1 MPASS
6 EPANAHPSATLTDWL
21 RSRQDAELAALLRR
35 RPDLALPAPADLPAL
50 AGRLSVRTSIQ
61 RALDGLDALA
71 LRTLEAL
78 VLVAHPDGRTNAAE
92 AAALLGPLDEDL
104 LNRAVT
110 GLLELAL
117 VWGTEGT
124 LHLVTG
130 VAEALG
136 PYPAGL
142 GRPAARLGSA
152 PETVAA
158 LTDPARLAELI
169 AACDA
174 DEHTVLGRL
183 AEGPPVGTVRDT
195 RLAGTRPENLP
206 AALRLLARGLLAPVD
221 SRTVELPREVGIAL
235 RERPIGSLQPEAPAI
250 EADVRRPDELDRAG
264 GTSVLEALRLVETLC
279 ESWAA
284 QPAAQLRAGGVGVR
298 ELRRTARDLGVDEPT
313 AAVLI
318 ETASAA
324 GLINATHEIES
335 AYLPTAE
342 YDAWLQLG
350 PAQRWTRL
358 AGAWLEM
365 TRQPSLASQRGERD
379 RVISVLGPDAERG
392 TLPALRAQVLALLAS
407 LPPGGV
413 PRDRSAVLAH
423 LAWQAPRRAGARTAL
438 VDAILSEAD
447 LLGLSVGGGLTG
459 YTRTLLDG
467 SRAVAEQVLGGAL
480 PAAVD
485 HFLVQPD
492 LTLVVPGPPEPQLAR
507 DLAAIA
513 DLESSGGAS
522 VYRITEATVRRA
534 LDSGRSAATLHAF
547 LAQRSRTPIPQALAY
562 LVDDAA
568 RRHGALR
575 TGAAS
580 AYLRSDDVSLLDRV
594 LADRAVQP
602 LQLRRLADTVA
613 ISSAPVS
620 QVLHVLRAAG
630 YAPAAEAP
638 GGDVIALEAESAR
651 APSRPPERPARMRTA
666 VASDQQLA
674 ELVRRIRAG
683 DALSTISTRVQ
694 PITQQVPG
702 VTSAA
707 TMAVLREA
715 IRGGHR
721 VLLDCVESDGTS
733 GRHEILPISM
743 AGGMVRGHEPET
755 SRLASFPL
763 HRLTRVSVIDD
774 PDDAP

>member
-1 MPASS
+1 VSASAD
-6 EPANAHPSATLTDWL
+6 PTNGHPPATLTDWL
-21 RSRQDAELAALLRR
+21 RSRQDSELAALLHR

-50 AGRLSVRTSIQ
+50 AGRLTVRTSVQ
-61 RALDGLDALA
+61 RALDGLDTLA

-78 VLVAHPDGRTNAAE
+78 VLVARPDGRTSAAE
-92 AAALLGPLDEDL
+92 AIRLLGPLDDL
-104 LNRAVT
+104 PRQAVT
-110 GLLELAL
+110 ELCELAL
-117 VWGTEGT
+117 VWGDGDT

-130 VAEALG
+130 VGEALG

-142 GRPAARLGSA
+142 GRPATQLGTD

-158 LTDPARLAELI
+158 LSDPGRLAELL

-174 DEHTVLGRL
+174 DERTVLDRL

-195 RLAGTRPENLP
+195 RIVTVRSENLP

-221 SRTVELPREVGIAL
+221 TRTVELPREIGIAL
-235 RERPIGSLQPEAPAI
+235 RERPIGPLQPEAPAI
-250 EADVRRPDELDRAG
+250 DVEVRPPEELDRAG
-264 GTSVLEALRLVETLC
+264 GTTVLEALRLVETLC

-284 QPAAQLRAGGVGVR
+284 HPAAQLRAGGVGVR
-298 ELRRTARDLGVDEPT
+298 DLRRTARDLGVDEPT
-313 AAVLI
+313 AAVVI
-318 ETASAA
+318 ETAAAA
-324 GLINATHEIES
+324 GLINATHELES
-335 AYLPTAE
+335 MYLPTPE
-342 YDAWLQLG
+342 YDTWLQHE
-350 PAQRWTRL
+350 PPQRWTAL
-358 AGAWLEM
+358 ARAWLDM
-365 TRQPSLASQRGERD
+365 TRQPSLTSQRGERD

-392 TLPALRAQVLALLAS
+392 TLPALRGQVLDLLAS

-423 LAWQAPRRAGARTAL
+423 LAWQAPRRAGSRAGL
-438 VDAILSEAD
+438 IDAILTEAD
-447 LLGLSVGGGLTG
+447 LLGLSVGSGLTG
-459 YTRTLLDG
+459 YSRTLLDG
-467 SRAVAEQVLGGAL
+467 SRAVAEQVLGDAL
-480 PAAVD
+480 PAPVD

-492 LTLVVPGPPEPQLAR
+492 LTLVVPGPPEPGLAR
-507 DLAAIA
+507 DLALVA

-534 LDSGRSAATLHAF
+534 LDSGRTASSLHAF
-547 LAQRSRTPIPQALAY
+547 LVGCSRTPIPQALTY

-575 TGAAS
+575 TGTAS
-580 AYLRSDDVSLLDRV
+580 AYLRSDDVALLDRV
-594 LADRAVQP
+594 VADRAVQP

-613 ISSAPVS
+613 ISSAPVA

-638 GGDVIALEAESAR
+638 DGGVIALESEVAR

-666 VASDQQLA
+666 VASEQQLG

-694 PITQQVPG
+694 PISQQIPG

-715 IRGGHR
+715 IRNGQR

-743 AGGMVRGHEPET
+743 AGGTVRGHEPET

-763 HRLTRVSVIDD
+763 HRLTRVSVIEEADD
-774 PDDAP
+774 ST

>member
-1 MPASS
+1 VSASAD
-6 EPANAHPSATLTDWL
+6 PTNGHPPATLTDWL
-21 RSRQDAELAALLRR
+21 RSRQDSELAALLRR

-50 AGRLSVRTSIQ
+50 AGRLTVRTSVQ

-78 VLVAHPDGRTNAAE
+78 VLVARTDGRTNVAE
-92 AAALLGPLDEDL
+92 AAELLGPLDEGL
-104 LNRAVT
+104 LRRAVT
-110 GLLELAL
+110 ELCDLAL
-117 VWGTEGT
+117 VWGDGAS

-130 VAEALG
+130 VGETLG

-142 GRPAARLGSA
+142 GRPAAQLSTD

-158 LTDPARLAELI
+158 LTDPARLAELL
-169 AACDA
+169 AACDT
-174 DEHTVLGRL
+174 DERTVLERL

-195 RLAGTRPENLP
+195 RIVAVRTENLP

-221 SRTVELPREVGIAL
+221 TRTVELPREIGVAL
-235 RERPIGSLQPEAPAI
+235 RERPIGPLQPTAPEIDA
-250 EADVRRPDELDRAG
+250 EVRPPEELDRAG
-264 GTSVLEALRLVETLC
+264 GTTVLETLRLVETLC
-279 ESWAA
+279 ESWAVH
-284 QPAAQLRAGGVGVR
+284 PAAQLRAGGVGVR
-298 ELRRTARDLGVDEPT
+298 DLRRTARDLGVDEPT
-313 AAVLI
+313 VAVLI
-318 ETASAA
+318 ETAAAA
-324 GLINATHEIES
+324 GLINATHELES
-335 AYLPTAE
+335 VYLPTPE
-342 YDAWLQLG
+342 YDAWLQHE
-350 PAQRWTRL
+350 PPQRWTAL
-358 AGAWLEM
+358 ARAWLEM
-365 TRQPSLASQRGERD
+365 TRQPSLTSQRGERD

-392 TLPALRAQVLALLAS
+392 TLPALRAQVLDLLAS

-423 LAWQAPRRAGARTAL
+423 LAWLAPRRAGSRAGL
-438 VDAILSEAD
+438 VDAILTEAD

-467 SRAVAEQVLGGAL
+467 SRAVAEQVLGNAL
-480 PAAVD
+480 PAPVD

-492 LTLVVPGPPEPQLAR
+492 LTLVVPGPPEPGLAR
-507 DLAAIA
+507 DLSLIA

-534 LDSGRSAATLHAF
+534 LDSGRAASVLQAF
-547 LAQRSRTPIPQALAY
+547 LADRSRTPIPQALTY

-575 TGAAS
+575 TGTAS
-580 AYLRSDDVSLLDRV
+580 AYLRSDDLALLDRV
-594 LADRAVQP
+594 VADRAVQP

-613 ISSAPVS
+613 ISSAPVA

-638 GGDVIALEAESAR
+638 DGDVIALDSETAR
-651 APSRPPERPARMRTA
+651 APSRPPERPARMRSV
-666 VASDQQLA
+666 VASDQQLG
-674 ELVRRIRAG
+674 ELVRRVRAG

-694 PITQQVPG
+694 PISQQVPG

-715 IRGGHR
+715 IRNGQR

-743 AGGMVRGHEPET
+743 AGGTVRGHEPET

-763 HRLTRVSVIDD
+763 HRLTRVSVIE
-774 PDDAP
+774 DADETP

>member
-6 EPANAHPSATLTDWL
+6 DPANGHPPATLTDWL

-50 AGRLSVRTSIQ
+50 AGRLSVRTSVQ
-61 RALDGLDALA
+61 RALDGLNELA
-71 LRTLEAL
+71 LRSLEAL
-78 VLVAHPDGRTNAAE
+78 VLSAHGDGRTSEAD
-92 AAALLGPLDEDL
+92 AAALLGPVDAAL
-104 LNRAVT
+104 LNRAFDD
-110 GLLELAL
+110 LRELAL
-117 VWGTEGT
+117 VWGTDGDV
-124 LHLVTG
+124 HLVTG

-142 GRPAARLGSA
+142 GRPAAQLGA
-152 PETVAA
+152 DPA

-174 DEHTVLGRL
+174 DERTVLDRL

-195 RLAGTRPENLP
+195 RLAGARPENLP
-206 AALRLLARGLLAPVD
+206 AALRLLSRGLLAPVD
-221 SRTVELPREVGIAL
+221 TRTVELPRELGIAL
-235 RERPIGSLQPEAPAI
+235 RERPIGPLRPEAPAI
-250 EADVRRPDELDRAG
+250 EADVRPPDELDRAG

-313 AAVLI
+313 VAVLI

-342 YDAWLQLG
+342 YDAWLQLDA
-350 PAQRWTRL
+350 PQRWTRL

-379 RVISVLGPDAERG
+379 RVISVLGPEAERG
-392 TLPALRAQVLALLAS
+392 TMPALRAQVLALLAT

-413 PRDRSAVLAH
+413 PRERSAVLAH
-423 LAWQAPRRAGARTAL
+423 LAWQAPRRSGARTAL
-438 VDAILSEAD
+438 VSAILAEAD

-467 SRAVAEQVLGGAL
+467 SRTVAEQVLGGAL
-480 PAAVD
+480 PAPVD

-492 LTLVVPGPPEPQLAR
+492 LTLVVPGPPQPELAR

-547 LAQRSRTPIPQALAY
+547 LAQRSRTPIPQALTY

-575 TGAAS
+575 TGTAS
-580 AYLRSDDVSLLDRV
+580 AYLRSDDTTLLDRV
-594 LADRAVQP
+594 VADRAVQS
-602 LQLRRLADTVA
+602 LQLRRLAETVA
-613 ISSAPVS
+613 ISSAPVA

-638 GGDVIALEAESAR
+638 DGDVIALDAESAR

-666 VASDQQLA
+666 VASDQQLT

-743 AGGMVRGHEPET
+743 AGGMVRGHDPET

-774 PDDAP
+774 PDDAT